1 MKKRIFVFI
10 IVILL
15 MCSTI
20 FNYIFYMKAK
30 NIEKENNQLSII
42 IQALEEE
49 KELVEVGNEILALDT
64 EYSKELDNTQGI
76 TSEIIAV
83 NTKYAELWKQEM
95 DKYYMLLLDSLNEEN
110 KMKLTD
116 SQQLWEQ
123 FSEQNSAVVF
133 SVNSQIYGGGSYLG
147 MLDSYLLYEKY
158 RDRALQ
164 LKELYER
171 FELLD

>member
-1 MKKRIFVFI
+1 MKKKIFVFI

-15 MCSTI
+15 MCSI
-20 FNYIFYMKAK
+20 ILNFIFYIKAK
-30 NIEKENNQLSII
+30 NTEKENNQLSIM

-49 KELVEVGNEILALDT
+49 KEFVEVGNEILALDT

-83 NTKYAELWKQEM
+83 NIKYAELWEQEM
-95 DKYYMLLLDSLNEEN
+95 DKYYLLLLDSLNEEN
-110 KMKLTD
+110 KVELTD

-123 FSEQNSAVVF
+123 FSEQNSTVIF
-133 SVNSQIYGGGSYLG
+133 SVDAQIYGGGSYLN